1 MTTFALEEGQGL
13 PSPLR
18 AALEAACSKEM
29 CSLKSMTVLSKAI
42 DPFRLDTPANHV
54 VGKWVAEQIDKA
66 FRPHQPVHIRGLHY
80 AVVAREGGV
89 QKPDGRV
96 YRNTAE
102 DAAWLDLAVKA
113 ARWLGYVSFERI
125 SDNRN
130 SEPVRYRSQSLAGR
144 PVKTAIAGVDWL
156 GEAAFDL
163 GTLYVM
169 RPQPRLQEFDRPQ
182 PFALSIFAEKSSTE
196 DVLNPIASR
205 YGADLYLG
213 TGELSDT
220 RLYEMAKD
228 GAVDGRPLVVVTICD
243 FDPAGR
249 QMPVSIG
256 RKLQALRDLYFPG
269 LRFEVVPVALT
280 IDQVRELG
288 LRRRH

>member
-1 MTTFALEEGQGL
+1 
-13 PSPLR
+13 
-18 AALEAACSKEM
+18 
-29 CSLKSMTVLSKAI
+29 
-42 DPFRLDTPANHV
+42 
-54 VGKWVAEQIDKA
+54 
-66 FRPHQPVHIRGLHY
+66 
-80 AVVAREGGV
+80 
-89 QKPDGRV
+89 
-96 YRNTAE
+96 
-102 DAAWLDLAVKA
+102 
-113 ARWLGYVSFERI
+113 
-125 SDNRN
+125 
-130 SEPVRYRSQSLAGR
+130 
-144 PVKTAIAGVDWL
+144 
-156 GEAAFDL
+156 
-163 GTLYVM
+163 M